1 MPVADELEQDPG
13 LRLGVAAALSRK
25 YAADQRDFLELLAH
39 MLETALAEETR
50 VERGGGLFARKT
62 VRRLNVD
69 LGEHR
74 YILEAGRGQLAAT
87 RTRLVRGIALKTE
100 PIPIEQWLEELGD
113 AVDERVRA
121 NAAARSA
128 LARLVE

>member
-1 MPVADELEQDPG
+1 VADDLELDPG

-25 YAADQRDFLELLAH
+25 YAADQRDFLDLLGQ
-39 MLETALAEETR
+39 MLETALSEETR

-62 VRRLNVD
+62 VRRVIVE

-74 YILEAGRGQLAAT
+74 YQLEAGKGALTAS

-100 PIPIEQWLEELGD
+100 PIAVEQWLEELGE
-113 AVDERVRA
+113 ALDERVRV
-121 NAAARSA
+121 NAAARTA
-128 LARLVE
+128 LARLVG